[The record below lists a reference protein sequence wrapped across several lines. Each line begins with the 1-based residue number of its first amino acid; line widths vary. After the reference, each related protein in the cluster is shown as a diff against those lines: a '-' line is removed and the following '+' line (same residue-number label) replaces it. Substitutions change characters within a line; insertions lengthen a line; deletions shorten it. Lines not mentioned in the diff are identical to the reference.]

1 MDTILSCVHFGKL
14 FFLKNI
20 CPPTHFSFFSNLSWQ
35 IDESRIYHVSV
46 IFFDTH
52 ILWCFFNVFFV
63 QMRISMACLPTAL
76 DYLLTQLHWMIL
88 WRKMVWH
95 VLLVFSN
102 LGISDSLL
110 VERSLLPKLRR
121 PASSLGEFLLGS
133 ELNWFRSELI
143 FAASAAEIQGRGRQ
157 HLERIFGA
165 AFWPHVAQR
174 GLWVFGSENQH
185 FERFTSLR

>member
-1 MDTILSCVHFGKL
+1 LPADTLFL
-14 FFLKNI
+14 FFWFIPANWRKLNSPCLCDI
-20 CPPTHFSFFSNLSWQ
+20 FQYSHSVMFFST
-35 IDESRIYHVSV
+35 
-46 IFFDTH
+46 FF
-52 ILWCFFNVFFV
+52 I